1 MRSSSHQKRSGEE
14 HELTCEAA
22 CDLLETALSGSFRR
36 DVVDGALSTGST
48 RKAVRALR
56 SGMRSHSF
64 KTASHQIA
72 LGEFVRKFDRLT
84 REEGLEVL
92 HTWDHGRHIF
102 CKEITPV
109 LILDRHTDL
118 ETASRS
124 ERVSLAILL
133 DFYFLHL
140 LILCA
145 VRAWDQ
151 NDPDAVLDRVTGL
164 LRVLQGPD
172 GSGHQFVDDAETLLM
187 LALAQF
193 HPDDHVYRRFIEK
206 IWTMNRAHLTNFARI
221 STAVLGAHL
230 RWGFGVMYRR
240 DVTRMREDNVG
251 DYPWLLFALETL
263 MQEYARLHDEGV
275 QGAEREEVVEG
286 LLNGL
291 TCDPWAFVGKAPDAL
306 EDLPELYNSFCEL
319 LGQYGEDFV
328 EECKRHR
335 PSAEGFSPL
344 AFHFN
349 FPHNVL
355 TAILMI
361 ALAEGS
367 ARSLPM
373 NAVLLGSH
381 DGTRTEGSPDDFA
394 KTLTAFAGSSPGKLD
409 SHGARLIIYD
419 RHAGYG
425 YCNMVTT
432 TIGKYLA
439 EMTEGSPP

>member
-1 MRSSSHQKRSGEE
+1 MSLQKRSGEE

-22 CDLLETALSGSFRR
+22 CDALETALRDSFRR
-36 DVVDGALSTGST
+36 DIVDGALSTGST

-64 KTASHQIA
+64 KTASHRIA
-72 LGEFVRKFDRLT
+72 LGEFVRKFDSLT
-84 REEGLEVL
+84 REEGFHVL
-92 HTWDHGRHIF
+92 HTWDHGRQVF
-102 CKEITPV
+102 CEEITPV
-109 LILDRHTDL
+109 LILDHHTGH
-118 ETASRS
+118 ESTSRS

-133 DFYFLHL
+133 DFYFLHVL
-140 LILCA
+140 MLCA
-145 VRAWDQ
+145 MRAWDQ
-151 NDPDAVLDRVTGL
+151 DDPDAVLDRVTGL
-164 LRVLQGPD
+164 LRVLQGAD
-172 GSGHQFVDDAETLLM
+172 GSGHHFVDDAETLLM

-193 HPDDHVYRRFIEK
+193 HPDDHAYHRFVEK
-206 IWTMNRAHLTNFARI
+206 IWTMNRVHLTNFARI

-240 DVTRMREDNVG
+240 DVVRMREDNVG

-275 QGAEREEVVEG
+275 QGPDREEVVEG

-306 EDLPELYNSFCEL
+306 EDLPELYDSFCDL
-319 LGQYGEDFV
+319 LGQYGEDFM
-328 EECKRHR
+328 EECTRHR

-361 ALAEGS
+361 ALADGS

-373 NAVLLGSH
+373 NAVLLGRH
-381 DGTRTEGSPDDFA
+381 DGATTEESPDDFA
-394 KTLTAFAGSSPGKLD
+394 KTLTAFAGSSPEKLD

-419 RHAGYG
+419 RNAGHG
-425 YCNMVTT
+425 YYNTATT
-432 TIGKYLA
+432 AIEKYLA
-439 EMTEGSPP
+439 EMTEGSV